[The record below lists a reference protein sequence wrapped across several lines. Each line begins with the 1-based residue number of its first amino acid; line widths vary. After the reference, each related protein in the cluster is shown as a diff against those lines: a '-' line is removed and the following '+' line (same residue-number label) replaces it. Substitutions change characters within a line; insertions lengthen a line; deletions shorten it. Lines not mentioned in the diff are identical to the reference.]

1 MLDGLDEIVSLVW
14 ALAVICGVLALSY
27 WFTRYVAGRA
37 SAGRPRGRQIQLL
50 EEIPVGKD
58 QKLLL
63 VRVGE
68 TIQLLGASPGGI
80 TCLRTLTPQEAEAW
94 SAPDGRQ
101 PEDGRLSFSEALH
114 RVLQQRKK

>member
-63 VRVGE
+63 VLSLIHISARSAGGSRR
-68 TIQLLGASPGGI
+68 TPGRGIRRRWRPGNGDARGLSTSPG
-80 TCLRTLTPQEAEAW
+80 T
-94 SAPDGRQ
+94 
-101 PEDGRLSFSEALH
+101 
-114 RVLQQRKK
+114 